1 MGVNKARVVLLCFIA
16 TIVLLA
22 CGVKSAGSRENG
34 KQDENVSTGGWRE
47 INIVKTIT
55 PEPMQHEDFDL
66 EKLAIAGKNDDGMG
80 EDVSGN
86 AEGNAEMP
94 EGDRADDTADGA
106 GSESDAAPSV
116 GSEEDIIGYE
126 QSAEGNANGTDLTE
140 EPEGYVGDT
149 LPELDGSEADNESR
163 PEGSVDEYGLSE
175 DGHSDGHADDSEV
188 ESDVCAEQEYADS
201 TGTEYTD
208 DGNADNPVLTP
219 LGTFT
224 ATAYCSCSIC
234 TGVYS
239 TGYTASGT
247 WATEGRTV
255 ACNILPFGTQI
266 YIEGYGYYI
275 VEDTGWSPYGDAWL
289 DIFYS
294 SHDSALAFGVR
305 NVEVYL
311 VN

>member
-1 MGVNKARVVLLCFIA
+1 MGVNRIRVLLLCFIA

-22 CGVKSAGSRENG
+22 CGVKNAGSREND
-34 KQDENVSTGGWRE
+34 KQDEDVSTGGWRE

-55 PEPMQHEDFDL
+55 PEPMQHKDFDL
-66 EKLAIAGKNDDGMG
+66 EKLAIAGKNNDGMG

-106 GSESDAAPSV
+106 GSESDATPSV

-126 QSAEGNANGTDLTE
+126 QSAEGDADGTEQPE
-140 EPEGYVGDT
+140 EPEGYVGCSVS
-149 LPELDGSEADNESR
+149 ELLESEADSEAR
-163 PEGSVDEYGLSE
+163 PEGSVDEHAGLSE
-175 DGHSDGHADDSEV
+175 DGHSDGLADESEV
-188 ESDVCAEQEYADS
+188 ESEYDGDG
-201 TGTEYTD
+201 TGDT
-208 DGNADNPVLTP
+208 DNPVLTY

-224 ATAYCSCSIC
+224 ATAYCACSIC
-234 TGVYS
+234 TGAYS

-255 ACNILPFGTQI
+255 ACNVLPFGTQI
-266 YIEGYGYYI
+266 YIEGYGYYT

-289 DIFYS
+289 DLFYS